1 MKLTKKHKLNLVLNE
16 IKQSE
21 DPTILPCTF
30 IIMDFDKSGNNVVVE
45 ESVALEAGKTLLNKP
60 IVASYIEV
68 EEANTKTDNFEGH
81 NQYIGE
87 NRYGELTVK
96 SDTTP
101 IGVFTTEGY
110 KMTVNVDGVD
120 KEVMVADAVLRRT
133 RFSDACDLLLEWYES
148 GIKINTSCEYLYS
161 NFSYQDGVEYHYSP
175 IYFEGHAILA
185 SENRGDQEI
194 VLPAYES
201 SKLLSFNEI
210 NKFNKLVAQA
220 INQKGKEEKEN
231 MEFFK
236 KVYELSHSDIRS
248 LLYSQL
254 ESLLGEKE
262 YSYISDV
269 YESYFVVNLYKYDE
283 NDNLEYDKY
292 FKFNYSKGENDVIT
306 VDGESKV
313 EVTIKRDWVEV
324 SEFETIQNELFAKTS
339 EIDNLTSQLNDK
351 EVKVNDLEQQLNTL
365 SEEKQTVEE
374 KFNSA
379 SETII
384 QLNSKV
390 EQLTPFKEQLEKEQL
405 EKALNEKK
413 EFYSVKF
420 KALNALDKF
429 EAEDVQELISK
440 SVYENEEGKNA
451 ILQLN
456 SILVDMV
463 VLKDEGN
470 TEGTVIRE
478 TSSKREGLIPASD
491 DFESRF
497 SL

>member
-1 MKLTKKHKLNLVLNE
+1 MKLTKKHRLNLVLNE
-16 IKQSE
+16 IKDSN

-30 IIMDFDKSGNNVVVE
+30 IIMDFEKSGNNVVVE
-45 ESVALEAGKTLLNKP
+45 EDVVLEGGKSLLNKP
-60 IVASYIEV
+60 IVAAYREV

-87 NRYGELTVK
+87 DRYGNQIIKSNTV
-96 SDTTP
+96 P

-110 KMTVNVDGVD
+110 KLTVSIDGEEKD
-120 KEVMVADAVLRRT
+120 VMACDAVLWRT
-133 RFSDACDLLLEWYES
+133 RFSDACDLLLEWYDS
-148 GIKINTSCEYLYS
+148 GITINTSCEYLYS
-161 NFSYQDGVEYHYSP
+161 NYSFKDGVEYHYSP

-220 INQKGKEEKEN
+220 INQKDKEEEKN
-231 MEFFK
+231 MKFFK

-248 LLYSQL
+248 LIYTQL
-254 ESLLGEKE
+254 ESVLGEKE

-269 YESYFVVNLYKYDE
+269 YETYFVVNIYKYDE

-292 FKFNYSKGENDVIT
+292 FKFDYSKGENDVIT
-306 VDGESKV
+306 VDGDSKV

-324 SEFETIQNELFAKTS
+324 TQFETIQNELKEKSTKL
-339 EIDNLTSQLNDK
+339 EELTTQLNEK
-351 EVKVNDLEQQLNTL
+351 ETKVVELEKQLNTI
-365 SEEKQTVEE
+365 STDKQAIEE
-374 KFNSA
+374 KFNTA
-379 SETII
+379 SETIV

-390 EQLTPFKEQLEKEQL
+390 DELTPFKVQHEQQEL

-413 EFYSVKF
+413 EFYSGKF
-420 KALNALDKF
+420 EALNAREKF
-429 EAEDVQELISK
+429 ESEEVQELINK
-440 SVYENEEGKNA
+440 AVCENEEGSKA

-456 SILVDMV
+456 SMLVDMV
-463 VLKDEGN
+463 VLNKEVK
-470 TEGTVIRE
+470 TEEPVIRE
-478 TSSKREGLIPASD
+478 VSSKRENLIPTSN
-491 DFESRF
+491 DFDSRY